1 MTGNPATV
9 PHIKFLNGQAIRL
22 LSGETTVILK
32 HFFRVHERKEDIK
45 MVLNPCYMVIDR
57 DGDIVDACNARLPPS
72 TLDHVLERVNRTHPE
87 NSPFRI
93 VKWDGYGFV
102 EVMPVS

>member
-1 MTGNPATV
+1 
-9 PHIKFLNGQAIRL
+9 
-22 LSGETTVILK
+22 
-32 HFFRVHERKEDIK
+32 
-45 MVLNPCYMVIDR
+45 MVIDR

>member
-1 MTGNPATV
+1 MFHLT
-9 PHIKFLNGQAIRL
+9 KSLNGLATHLLNGIR
-22 LSGETTVILK
+22 TMPIFK